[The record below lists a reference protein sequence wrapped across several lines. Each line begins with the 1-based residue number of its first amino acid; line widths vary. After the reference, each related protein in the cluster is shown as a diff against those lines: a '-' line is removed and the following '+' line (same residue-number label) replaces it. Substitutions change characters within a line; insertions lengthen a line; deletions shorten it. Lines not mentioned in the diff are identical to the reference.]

1 MRILMMIHRLADN
14 SPYCFYV
21 HEQAKALR
29 EQGHDVT
36 VISCVGTMPMMKRLR
51 PALAQTDKRTPKAD
65 VIDGIPVYFP
75 RCLTLGN
82 AGEKLLGGYPMYRA
96 ALPIARKLHDEKPFD
111 VIHAHMLPRE
121 GHAGRLLGR
130 ALGVPVALTVHGTDV
145 FHYFIPGQTPWKR
158 NIETAQNVDALMA
171 VSSLLLSR
179 VAPYRG
185 EGKISRV
192 VQNGVD
198 LSLVPEN
205 EARRPRSVISV
216 GTLKARK
223 CMDKTLEAF
232 ARLADEYEDA
242 TLTIVGIGEMEAQLK
257 ARIAELRLQESVTL
271 TGGLP
276 HEEVLRRMAQ
286 SDLFVLPSWGEGYG
300 IVYIEAMAAGCIAV
314 GAENEGIADT
324 ITDGENGFLV
334 PAADTDA
341 VEAVMRAVFAHPEAY
356 EALRARG
363 TRDARS
369 PRIEINIFLLQRS
382 GFSAACTRIRHEIRH
397 SREQAFRLG
406 FFDFLQI
413 IRRCRLSGYARVAL
427 WCRDSNAG
435 VHINV
440 GAEKGIVQNLPDHRL
455 SIIDDLLRVA
465 ARGEALQEDDNLVAG
480 DVCDILIAE
489 SVHGSI
495 FRRSVPAYGVRRQA
509 RFALFP
515 PVIGDGL
522 ESPAVVC
529 GIVRVFLQF
538 ADIVVTLLLDFF
550 VGLPVEIFSL
560 AIDGVR

>member
-1 MRILMMIHRLADN
+1 MIHRLADN

-29 EQGHDVT
+29 AQGHDVT
-36 VISCVGTMPMMKRLR
+36 VISCVGTMPMMKALR
-51 PALAQTDKRTPKAD
+51 PALYETDRRTPKEA
-65 VIDGIPVYFP
+65 VIDGVPVYFP

-82 AGEKLLGGYPMYRA
+82 AGERWLGGWPMYRA
-96 ALPIARKLHDEKPFD
+96 ALPIAKALHAQKPFD
-111 VIHAHMLPRE
+111 LLHAHMLPRE

-130 ALGVPVALTVHGTDV
+130 ALGLPVALTVHGTDV
-145 FHYFIPGQTPWKR
+145 FHYFIPGQMPWKR
-158 NIETAQNVDALMA
+158 NVETARRVDALMA

-185 EGKISRV
+185 EGRISRV

-205 EARRPRSVISV
+205 EAPRPRAVISV

-232 ARLADEYEDA
+232 ARLADEYGDA
-242 TLTIVGIGEMEAQLK
+242 TLTIVGIGEMEQALR
-257 ARIAELRLQESVTL
+257 ARIAELHLEGRVTL

-334 PAADTDA
+334 PAGDTDA
-341 VEAVMRAVFAHPEAY
+341 VERVMRAVFAHPEAY

-363 TRDARS
+363 MRDARELTWAHNA
-369 PRIEINIFLLQRS
+369 EI
-382 GFSAACTRIRHEIRH
+382 T
-397 SREQAFRLG
+397 
-406 FFDFLQI
+406 
-413 IRRCRLSGYARVAL
+413 
-427 WCRDSNAG
+427 AG
-435 VHINV
+435 VY
-440 GAEKGIVQNLPDHRL
+440 R
-455 SIIDDLLRVA
+455 
-465 ARGEALQEDDNLVAG
+465 EAMEHWRKEHAQAG
-480 DVCDILIAE
+480 
-489 SVHGSI
+489 H
-495 FRRSVPAYGVRRQA
+495 
-509 RFALFP
+509 
-515 PVIGDGL
+515 
-522 ESPAVVC
+522 
-529 GIVRVFLQF
+529 
-538 ADIVVTLLLDFF
+538 
-550 VGLPVEIFSL
+550 
-560 AIDGVR
+560 